1 MLRTHT
7 CGQLRPEHA
16 GQSVTLCG
24 WVDTIRDQGGVVFID
39 LRDRYGITQCVFDA
53 SDSKEMVETA
63 ERTAQAVAQSGI
75 AAPLMVMRSDGG
87 IMDLAAMRER
97 PILTMLSG
105 PAAGVAA
112 ALMYERITNGVFVEV
127 GGTSSDICLI
137 KNGRPQV
144 RHAEIGGRRLFL
156 RTLDVRT
163 VGVAGGSMP
172 RGRTK
177 LTDVGPR
184 SAHIAGLR
192 YETFEREPLE
202 FQLAHVRPKDGD
214 PDDYI
219 ALATAGSQA
228 THALTPTGASNVLGL
243 AQGYSRG
250 NEASVKRAFDT
261 VARALSTDATTLA
274 TRMLELAAKK
284 VAPVVKALLS
294 ENKAKASEF
303 VMVGGGGGAE
313 AIVPFTAQGLGMQ
326 HRIARHAEVISAI
339 GVALGILQDT
349 VERTLLSPSE
359 SDLVA
364 LRKEAFERVLR
375 MGADASSIEVHV
387 EVDRK
392 DKRVRATA
400 RGTPQMRSREL
411 GGALPSEPEL
421 AALAAK
427 TLGVESAALQALAT
441 GGWLRVFTCEKRVP
455 ALFGLFRL
463 VRTPVAVLDAEGI
476 VRFSTDDAFSLALAP
491 TEVESTLTSLLERF
505 SSWGDGGVVLPE
517 VQLVKPSQV
526 VDLSGLAEAA
536 QLVALARAEV
546 ASVPA
551 DERVVLIVRRRD

>member
-1 MLRTHT
+1 M
-7 CGQLRPEHA
+7 
-16 GQSVTLCG
+16 
-24 WVDTIRDQGGVVFID
+24 
-39 LRDRYGITQCVFDA
+39 
-53 SDSKEMVETA
+53 K
-63 ERTAQAVAQSGI
+63 
-75 AAPLMVMRSDGG
+75 
-87 IMDLAAMRER
+87 
-97 PILTMLSG
+97 
-105 PAAGVAA
+105 
-112 ALMYERITNGVFVEV
+112 
-127 GGTSSDICLI
+127 
-137 KNGRPQV
+137 
-144 RHAEIGGRRLFL
+144 
-156 RTLDVRT
+156 
-163 VGVAGGSMP
+163 
-172 RGRTK
+172 
-177 LTDVGPR
+177 
-184 SAHIAGLR
+184 

-202 FQLAHVRPKDGD
+202 FTLAHMQPKKGD
-214 PDDYI
+214 PEDYI
-219 ALATAGSQA
+219 ALGTGGTKPS
-228 THALTPTGASNVLGL
+228 HALTPTGAANLLGL

-250 NEASVKRAFDT
+250 NEASVKRAFDA
-261 VARALSTDATTLA
+261 VAREFGGDAKALA

-313 AIVPFTAQGLGMQ
+313 AIVPFTAQGLGME

-375 MGADASSIEVHV
+375 MGADAGSIEVHV

-400 RGTPQMRSREL
+400 RGTPQLRSREL
-411 GGALPSEPEL
+411 GGALPSEAEL

-427 TLGVESAALQALAT
+427 TLGVDAAALQELPT
-441 GGWLRVFTCEKRVP
+441 KGWLRVYTCERRVP
-455 ALFGLFRL
+455 ALFGLLRL
-463 VRTPVAVLDAEGI
+463 VRTPVCALDAEGI
-476 VRFSTDDAFSLALAP
+476 VRFSTDDAFATAVAP
-491 TEVESTLTSLLERF
+491 SDAESTLASLLERF

-517 VQLVKPSQV
+517 VQLVKPTQV
-526 VDLSGLAEAA
+526 ADLSGLAEAQ

-546 ASVPA
+546 AAVSP